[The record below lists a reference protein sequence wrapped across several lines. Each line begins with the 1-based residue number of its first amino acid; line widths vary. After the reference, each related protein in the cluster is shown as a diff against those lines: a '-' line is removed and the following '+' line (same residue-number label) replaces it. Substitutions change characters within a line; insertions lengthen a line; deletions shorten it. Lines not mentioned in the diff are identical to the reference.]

1 MTPATPDPIVVRDA
15 EARDAGAVARLVSSI
30 GYPTSESDM
39 AARLAAI
46 GQEPNR
52 RTLVAGI
59 EEVVVGVAGVVLSR
73 QYERD
78 GLYGQLALLAVAED
92 KRRRGV
98 GRALVTEAE
107 AWAAAEGAGLMIV
120 SSGLHRS
127 DAHRFYERAGYESTG
142 LRFMKRLGALRT

>member
-1 MTPATPDPIVVRDA
+1 MTPAAADQIVVRDA
-15 EARDAGAVARLVSSI
+15 QARDAWAVARLVSSI
-30 GYPTSESDM
+30 GYPTNESDM

-52 RTLVAGI
+52 RTLVAEI
-59 EEVVVGVAGVVLSR
+59 EGAVAGVAGVALSR
-73 QYERD
+73 QYER
-78 GLYGQLALLAVAED
+78 GGIYGRLALLAVSED
-92 KRRRGV
+92 KRHRGV

-120 SSGLHRS
+120 SSGHHRH

-142 LRFMKRLGALRT
+142 LRFMKRIGAVRT